1 MERLQAL
8 KIKKNMKQ
16 LIKIKSITDVITNSS
31 TEVFLLKNTNAFKKL
46 NDSLCSLKAD
56 YIFDTEEA
64 LKEYLSDCYEGNSYK
79 YEYLSNFLD
88 SNPLANYDFVNIV
101 KNELKKSFDEIWGFV
116 KSCYLPLIGYA
127 VITVEDNYLSVSQ
140 SLELDRIRDFR
151 TKHGGYVDRI

>member
-1 MERLQAL
+1 MKYHLL
-8 KIKKNMKQ
+8 KIKS
-16 LIKIKSITDVITNSS
+16 LTDVITNSS
-31 TEVFLLKNTNAFKKL
+31 TEVFLLKNTNAFKEL

-88 SNPLANYDFVNIV
+88 SNPLANYDFIYMVRDN
-101 KNELKKSFDEIWGFV
+101 LKKSFDETWEFV

-127 VITVEDNYLSVSQ
+127 VITTEDNYLSDMQ
-140 SLELDRIRDFR
+140 LLELDKICEFKS
-151 TKHGGYVDRI
+151 KHGGFFDRY

>member
-1 MERLQAL
+1 
-8 KIKKNMKQ
+8 MKQ

-31 TEVFLLKNTNAFKKL
+31 TEVFLLKNNDVFKEF
-46 NDSLCSLKAD
+46 NNSLELLKAD
-56 YIFDTEEA
+56 YIFDSEEG

-101 KNELKKSFDEIWGFV
+101 KNELKKSFDETWEFV

-127 VITVEDNYLSVSQ
+127 VISVEDNYLSDSE
-140 SLELDRIRDFR
+140 SLELDKIWEF
-151 TKHGGYVDRI
+151 KSKYGGYTDRI

>member
-8 KIKKNMKQ
+8 KTKNMKQ
-16 LIKIKSITDVITNSS
+16 LIKIKSVTDVITNSS
-31 TEVFLLKNTNAFKKL
+31 TEVFLLKNTNAFKEL

-88 SNPLANYDFVNIV
+88 SNPLANYDFIYIV
-101 KNELKKSFDEIWGFV
+101 KDNLKKSFDETWDFV

-127 VITVEDNYLSVSQ
+127 VITVEDNYLSDMQ
-140 SLELDRIRDFR
+140 LLELDKICEFKS
-151 TKHGGYVDRI
+151 KHGGFFDRY

>member
-1 MERLQAL
+1 
-8 KIKKNMKQ
+8 MKQ

>member
-1 MERLQAL
+1 
-8 KIKKNMKQ
+8 MKQ
-16 LIKIKSITDVITNSS
+16 LIKIKSVTDVITNSS
-31 TEVFLLKNTNAFKKL
+31 TEVFLLKNTNAFKEL

-88 SNPLANYDFVNIV
+88 SNPLANYDFIYIV
-101 KNELKKSFDEIWGFV
+101 KDNLKKSFDETWDFV

-127 VITVEDNYLSVSQ
+127 VITVEDNYLSDMQ
-140 SLELDRIRDFR
+140 LLELDKICEFKS
-151 TKHGGYVDRI
+151 KHGGFFDRY

>member
-1 MERLQAL
+1 
-8 KIKKNMKQ
+8 MKYH
-16 LIKIKSITDVITNSS
+16 LLKIKSITDVITNSS

>member
-1 MERLQAL
+1 MKYHLL
-8 KIKKNMKQ
+8 KIKS
-16 LIKIKSITDVITNSS
+16 LTDVITNSS
-31 TEVFLLKNTNAFKKL
+31 TEVFLLKNTNAFKEL

-88 SNPLANYDFVNIV
+88 SNPLANYDFIYIV
-101 KNELKKSFDEIWGFV
+101 KDNLKKSFDETWDFV

-127 VITVEDNYLSVSQ
+127 VITVEDNYLSDIQ
-140 SLELDRIRDFR
+140 LLELDKICEFKS
-151 TKHGGYVDRI
+151 KHGGFFDRY

>member
-1 MERLQAL
+1 MQ
-8 KIKKNMKQ
+8 Q
-16 LIKIKSITDVITNSS
+16 LIKIKSVTDVITNSS
-31 TEVFLLKNTNAFKKL
+31 TEVFLLKNTNAFKEL
-46 NDSLCSLKAD
+46 NDSLRSLKAD

-127 VITVEDNYLSVSQ
+127 VITVEDDCLSVSQ
-140 SLELDRIRDFR
+140 FLELERICDFKS
-151 TKHGGYVDRI
+151 KHGGYVDRI

>member
-1 MERLQAL
+1 
-8 KIKKNMKQ
+8 MKQ
-16 LIKIKSITDVITNSS
+16 LIKIKSVTDVITNTS
-31 TEVFLLKNTNAFKKL
+31 TEVFLLKNTNAFKEL

-88 SNPLANYDFVNIV
+88 SNPLANYDFIYIV
-101 KNELKKSFDEIWGFV
+101 KDNLKKSFDETWDFV

-127 VITVEDNYLSVSQ
+127 VITVEDNYLSDMQ
-140 SLELDRIRDFR
+140 LLELDKICEFKS
-151 TKHGGYVDRI
+151 KHGGFFDRY

>member
-1 MERLQAL
+1 
-8 KIKKNMKQ
+8 MKYH
-16 LIKIKSITDVITNSS
+16 LLKIKSITDVITNSS
-31 TEVFLLKNTNAFKKL
+31 TEVFLLKNTNAFKEL
-46 NDSLCSLKAD
+46 NDSLRSLKAD

-127 VITVEDNYLSVSQ
+127 VITVEDNYLSDLQ
-140 SLELDRIRDFR
+140 SLEFDRICDFR